1 MPYGARSS
9 KACGFD
15 IHKDSVFACI
25 LDEQGKRILEKRYG
39 TLTPDLTALREALIE
54 QGCGRVAME
63 GASIY
68 RMPIWHVLESDFSL
82 KPVNPLM
89 SREIHRQ

>member
-1 MPYGARSS
+1 
-9 KACGFD
+9 
-15 IHKDSVFACI
+15 

-68 RMPIWHVLESDFSL
+68 RMPIWYVLNRIF
-82 KPVNPLM
+82 
-89 SREIHRQ
+89 R